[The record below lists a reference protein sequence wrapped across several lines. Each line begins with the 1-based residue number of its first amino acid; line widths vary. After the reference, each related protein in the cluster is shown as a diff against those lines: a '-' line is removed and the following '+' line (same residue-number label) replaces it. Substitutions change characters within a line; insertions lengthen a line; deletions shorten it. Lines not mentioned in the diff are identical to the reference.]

1 MSTGPNSRAAP
12 TLRQAPGTVSI
23 ADALA
28 RAKRDD
34 FKPGTRDVTTADRI
48 YKAQTAAVVTS
59 SAAPSGAAEGR
70 MRWIVLGVIAAV
82 CVAIAIVAALF
93 TILSAGKHSP
103 STKGGTR
110 VTDVAGVLYLQT
122 EAGQIINAG
131 PDDFAA
137 DGSNYEI
144 HYHENG
150 RFTFSANGYAQPGYF
165 LIDKGV
171 ICRSRSQDTV
181 GEHCTAIFRMDDGSY
196 QARAEKGGKLR
207 YIFRVS

>member
-1 MSTGPNSRAAP
+1 MSNGQNSRAAP

-48 YKAQTAAVVTS
+48 YKAQTAAVVTAS
-59 SAAPSGAAEGR
+59 TAPSGAADGR
-70 MRWIVLGVIAAV
+70 MRWIVLGVVAAL

-93 TILSAGKHSP
+93 TTLSVGKDSP

-122 EAGQIINAG
+122 ESGKIIHAG
-131 PDDFAA
+131 PDDFAP
-137 DGSNYEI
+137 DGSTYQI

-171 ICRSRSQDTV
+171 ICRSRNQDTV
-181 GEHCTAIFRMDDGSY
+181 GEHCSAIFQMDDGTY
-196 QARAEKGGKLR
+196 QARAEKGGKLH
-207 YIFRVS
+207 YTFRVS